1 MRARLRPRLDGQ
13 GPAGITK
20 TFTINA
26 LGNLTQ
32 VQEPDP
38 ALGTVSTNYTYD
50 MLNHLIQV
58 SMPRG
63 SNTQTRTFNY
73 ITGTT
78 VEINQSA
85 ERDES

>member
-1 MRARLRPRLDGQ
+1 VTD
-13 GPAGITK
+13 PASITK
-20 TFTINA
+20 TFTIDA

-38 ALGTVSTNYTYD
+38 ALGTVSTHYSYD
-50 MLNHLIQV
+50 MLNHLTQV

-63 SNTQTRTFNY
+63 SNTQTRSFNY

-78 VEINQSA
+78 DQSA